1 MNPVCWRVP
10 LKLNAGPTHGGL
22 HSPKFLRRWPR
33 RGPGDS
39 LQLKPHIR
47 QEGPNLGHGLFF
59 EKHSPSIA
67 RPRPILVASP
77 SVRLQVPAEGV
88 ETGDQLAFLRC
99 HRCDLFQGFLFSPPI
114 SPDRCQELLEDQQ
127 ASGAKR

>member
-1 MNPVCWRVP
+1 DPLNPR
-10 LKLNAGPTHGGL
+10 
-22 HSPKFLRRWPR
+22 
-33 RGPGDS
+33 
-39 LQLKPHIR
+39 LKPHIR